1 MNKPTID
8 ESQKCLLNSKS
19 SMKFESYNSDSLTI
33 YSYIK
38 SPDNVLAATEHL
50 HEDYEFL
57 MPLTPIPYL
66 TNDGA
71 VYFGEVGWIY
81 PVLSG
86 RKHGIKYDIG
96 DVAHN
101 SIVVN
106 KVYFEALLQ
115 EKNCFGSQ
123 FNYEFKATEEL
134 KTYIKAFKNEHI
146 KGSASNMRKIEHLTA
161 LICDEFIDG
170 GTNCTIDN
178 RKDVSKYQRGM
189 RSAAEFLND
198 NYDKPISFYEA
209 ARTFGM
215 APNYFPSCFKKAFG
229 ETPSVYLT
237 KLRISKA
244 KILLET
250 TDKPIN
256 EVALLCG
263 ITKLSTFSEAFK
275 KANGTYP
282 SQYRKSEGDY

>member
-1 MNKPTID
+1 MNKPIID

-101 SIVVN
+101 SIVENTRGRFSRV
-106 KVYFEALLQ
+106 LQ
-115 EKNCFGSQ
+115 FSYNAKTHPGQSADLPKRQTILFQ
-123 FNYEFKATEEL
+123 FFDK
-134 KTYIKAFKNEHI
+134 
-146 KGSASNMRKIEHLTA
+146 
-161 LICDEFIDG
+161 LIPLPKF
-170 GTNCTIDN
+170 
-178 RKDVSKYQRGM
+178 
-189 RSAAEFLND
+189 
-198 NYDKPISFYEA
+198 
-209 ARTFGM
+209 
-215 APNYFPSCFKKAFG
+215 
-229 ETPSVYLT
+229 
-237 KLRISKA
+237 
-244 KILLET
+244 
-250 TDKPIN
+250 
-256 EVALLCG
+256 
-263 ITKLSTFSEAFK
+263 
-275 KANGTYP
+275 
-282 SQYRKSEGDY
+282 